1 MRQLAYR
8 LALLTLL
15 ASGLIATYPSA
26 AVGEQL
32 PVLGPAPDFTLTT
45 QDNAPLSLS
54 ELHDKV
60 VAISFIF
67 TRCPGPCP
75 ILTAKLVSIQKQLGD
90 TFGKTVFF
98 LSVTVDPEYD
108 RPDVLKRYADAV
120 GSDLGGW
127 AFLTGEPGTVAQIV
141 RAYGVLHQK
150 QSEGSVDHNLLTS
163 LIDRDG
169 NLRVQYMG
177 ERFDPTEF
185 LYDLRVLMN

>member
-98 LSVTVDPEYD
+98 L
-108 RPDVLKRYADAV
+108 
-120 GSDLGGW
+120 
-127 AFLTGEPGTVAQIV
+127 
-141 RAYGVLHQK
+141 
-150 QSEGSVDHNLLTS
+150 
-163 LIDRDG
+163 
-169 NLRVQYMG
+169 
-177 ERFDPTEF
+177 
-185 LYDLRVLMN
+185 